1 MQRLQKVLAAAGVA
15 SRRKCEELI
24 VAGRVSVN
32 GRVVRILGSKIDPG
46 ADHVRVDGHP
56 VRLDAAIV
64 WVMLNKPTGYLS
76 TCSDPHGRP
85 TVASLVKRF
94 GARMFPVGRLDIDT
108 EGLLLLT
115 NDGELAYRL
124 THPRFGV
131 PKTYVADVK
140 GAPSAEALQTLRR
153 GVDLDDGR
161 TNPADARLLGRRG
174 RDARVEVVIT
184 EGKKRQVRRMLEAV
198 GHPVRALRRVR
209 VGPLSLGDLPVGKA
223 QQLSPDEVSAL
234 RKAAGAGVDGETDG
248 RSKRA

>member
-1 MQRLQKVLAAAGVA
+1 
-15 SRRKCEELI
+15 
-24 VAGRVSVN
+24 
-32 GRVVRILGSKIDPG
+32 
-46 ADHVRVDGHP
+46 
-56 VRLDAAIV
+56 
-64 WVMLNKPTGYLS
+64 MLNKPTGYLS
-76 TCSDPHGRP
+76 TCSDPHGRR

-94 GARMFPVGRLDIDT
+94 GARIFPVGRLDLDT

-131 PKTYVADVK
+131 PKTYVAGVER
-140 GAPSAEALQTLRR
+140 APSAEALQTLRR

-161 TNPADARLLGRRG
+161 TSPADARLLGRRG
-174 RDARVEVVIT
+174 RNARVELVIA

-209 VGPLSLGDLPVGKA
+209 VGPLSLGDLPVGEA
-223 QQLSPDEVSAL
+223 RELSPGEVSAL